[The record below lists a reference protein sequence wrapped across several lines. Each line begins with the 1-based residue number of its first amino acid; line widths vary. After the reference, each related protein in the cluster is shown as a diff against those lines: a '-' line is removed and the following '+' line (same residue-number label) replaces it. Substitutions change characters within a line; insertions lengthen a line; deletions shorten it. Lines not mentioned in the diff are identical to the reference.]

1 MAEEQQLQLPGTASP
16 LCLFVSC
23 ALWPRNAALEQR
35 IALHF
40 LCHSQG
46 QLVGWAR
53 EGEEYGGG
61 KVCVTHAHQKFLV
74 SIFQRSVASAS
85 APASASASA
94 VVLLGFF
101 MPLYGLLPVGVHGV
115 AIIIRANTSSSSL
128 ITIMAPLAT
137 CHTQPV
143 LYMLYMYVYETT

>member
-46 QLVGWAR
+46 QRGGGVR
-53 EGEEYGGG
+53 GG

-85 APASASASA
+85 ASAPAAASASA

-101 MPLYGLLPVGVHGV
+101 MHLYGLLPVGVHGV

-143 LYMLYMYVYETT
+143 LYMLYMYVRI